1 MSIFKHLRNYGTKQ
15 DFKIL
20 IQENY
25 LIREIAK
32 YLLYNIMLNIMLE
45 LLFLISTFTLNMGQD
60 PKNQIVQ
67 FLTIFNLH
75 SVLEIG
81 KILVLELMSPALH
94 FKLFKIVQ
102 RN

>member
-1 MSIFKHLRNYGTKQ
+1 
-15 DFKIL
+15 
-20 IQENY
+20 
-25 LIREIAK
+25 
-32 YLLYNIMLNIMLE
+32 MLNIMLE

-81 KILVLELMSPALH
+81 KILVLELMSPAFRVGNVLI
-94 FKLFKIVQ
+94 FEKNDRFVKKTSRKIRK
-102 RN
+102 RNDRF

>member
-1 MSIFKHLRNYGTKQ
+1 
-15 DFKIL
+15 
-20 IQENY
+20 
-25 LIREIAK
+25 
-32 YLLYNIMLNIMLE
+32 MLNIMLE

-81 KILVLELMSPALH
+81 KILVLELMSSALH

-102 RN
+102 RNWVFATTLIF